1 MNQVSFK
8 GSFLNPINVKKLNE
22 NQYKDFQASFVELN
36 PKDKADLDMLNKIQM
51 TWRGDFTDTI
61 FNSAFC
67 SSVLDDDKKKFYAL
81 TSQQDSFDK
90 LDYKKV
96 LGVVEMNKCENTNRI
111 EFLQVNPDYITVK
124 PKSWLSKLFS
134 KNTNSNEKLPFFKR
148 VGAAILD
155 SLKKHTDK
163 SLDLI
168 SVDSATG
175 FYKKNGFSRKSLF
188 YPAYFIWSKK

>member
-1 MNQVSFK
+1 MAQISFK
-8 GSFLNPINVKKLNE
+8 GSFINPTNIKKLDGQHYN
-22 NQYKDFQASFVELN
+22 DFQASFVELN
-36 PKDKADLDMLNKIQM
+36 PKDASDLDMLNKIRT
-51 TWRGDFTDTI
+51 TWNGNFNDI
-61 FNSAFC
+61 IYNSAFC
-67 SSVLDDDKKKFYAL
+67 SSFCEDKNKKFYAL

-96 LGVVEMNKCENTNRI
+96 LGVVEMNKCEKTNRI
-111 EFLQVNPDYITVK
+111 EFLQVNPDYISGK

-134 KNTNSNEKLPFFKR
+134 NKSDSNKKLPFFKR

-163 SLDLI
+163 SLDLV

-175 FYKKNGFSRKSLF
+175 FYKKNGFSRKSIF
-188 YPAYFIWSKK
+188 YPAYFIWRKK